1 MSSYTKYGYSYTDDK
16 HTRYKVNEEEVA
28 VIKRIDL
35 LYLAGYGQQTI
46 ADMLTDSG
54 VPTPM
59 GKGVWSRQTVGYI
72 IDCTDY
78 HSESYAFK
86 GDTVISEEGK
96 KRTRLKPIAERIK
109 LPSEVCPQIRTYE
122 TYLALQERRKYAHS
136 TAVTSKLRDKQVLL
150 RGGYIRC
157 SVCGNAMML
166 IHNSASP
173 VYACIHNGNSI
184 VQKHI
189 LSISAKR
196 IESAV
201 IDFLRNLLKDLN
213 TIERALTD
221 YIEIHEA
228 QNSIEMYDNAISR
241 IKEQQAELTND
252 LKSVKGNARQLIL
265 GQLNAME
272 DELEKMQTYRSKI
285 IGDGSRWELIRSDIE
300 AVISQLRTGS
310 IDIDNADFKE
320 KRRIL
325 KVLGIQV
332 IISRIEHNRYARL
345 NRNAYEIRVTLPT
358 LQSVHTF
365 ANTRSSLSPIYPGAV
380 DRF

>member
-59 GKGVWSRQTVGYI
+59 GKGVWSRQTV
-72 IDCTDY
+72 
-78 HSESYAFK
+78 
-86 GDTVISEEGK
+86 
-96 KRTRLKPIAERIK
+96 
-109 LPSEVCPQIRTYE
+109 
-122 TYLALQERRKYAHS
+122 
-136 TAVTSKLRDKQVLL
+136 
-150 RGGYIRC
+150 GYIRC

-285 IGDGSRWELIRSDIE
+285 IGDGSRRELIRSDIE